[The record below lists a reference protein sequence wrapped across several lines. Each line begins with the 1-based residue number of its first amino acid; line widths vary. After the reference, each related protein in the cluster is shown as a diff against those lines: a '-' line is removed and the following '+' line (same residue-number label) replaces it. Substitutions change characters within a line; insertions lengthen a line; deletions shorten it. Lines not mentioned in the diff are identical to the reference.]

1 MPTKPTTAEIKARVV
16 HDAAKAANLSPSSVT
31 LTDVLADLG
40 IDHFGFVFL
49 AGSLRAYI
57 QHTAPT
63 NSLRVDE
70 VEKDGLTVAQLRD
83 LVARRV

>member
-1 MPTKPTTAEIKARVV
+1 MPTKPTAAEIETRVI
-16 HDAAKAANLSPSSVT
+16 HDVAKAANLKPSSVK
-31 LTDVLADLG
+31 LTDILADLG
-40 IDHFGFVFL
+40 IDHVGFVFL

-57 QHTAPT
+57 QHTAPK

-83 LVARRV
+83 LVALRV